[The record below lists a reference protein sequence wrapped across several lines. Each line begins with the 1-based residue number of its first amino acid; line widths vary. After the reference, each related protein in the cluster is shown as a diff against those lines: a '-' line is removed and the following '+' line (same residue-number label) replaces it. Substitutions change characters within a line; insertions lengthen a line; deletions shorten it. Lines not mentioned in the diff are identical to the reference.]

1 MRKGFDA
8 LCGVVRSEMHRNPL
22 SGEVFIFMNR
32 TRNTVKILRWESG
45 GLVIYHKRLE
55 QGRFEQPV
63 YSNSDKT
70 YHLQWTE
77 LVMIIQGIS
86 MKTACKEKDIKYA
99 KTPINKGIFA
109 CVYHGFFVLLHC
121 ESSIK
126 HIQFVARD
134 GSFAPAKRHTR
145 QCRDYA
151 FKLN

>member
-1 MRKGFDA
+1 MFSLSDSLSYYYFRDSTDMRKGFDA

-70 YHLQWTE
+70 YLLQWTE
-77 LVMIIQGIS
+77 LVMNIQGIS
-86 MKTACKEKDIKYA
+86 MQ
-99 KTPINKGIFA
+99 NR
-109 CVYHGFFVLLHC
+109 V
-121 ESSIK
+121 
-126 HIQFVARD
+126 QR
-134 GSFAPAKRHTR
+134 KRYKI
-145 QCRDYA
+145 C
-151 FKLN
+151 